1 MGSLFA
7 MVEADEATSRQ
18 SKRGSSLAPSFCIKG
33 HLLSVEAIVT
43 AAPMLKKVLYV
54 GNRD

>member
-43 AAPMLKKVLYV
+43 ATPIV
-54 GNRD
+54 GRHT